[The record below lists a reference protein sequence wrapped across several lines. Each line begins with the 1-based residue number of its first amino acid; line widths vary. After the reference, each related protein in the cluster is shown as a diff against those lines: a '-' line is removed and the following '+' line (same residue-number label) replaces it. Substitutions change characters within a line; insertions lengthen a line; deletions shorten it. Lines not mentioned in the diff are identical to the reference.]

1 MSEKNITAQDIR
13 APEITLTIGG
23 KDYKA
28 RFDMT
33 AYAHAEVVYHREFK
47 EKVNIAVLISELADG
62 MTPAIMAVCYG
73 AIVSGGSD
81 LTWSEFK
88 KTFTFASIP
97 AIRDALTQ
105 AVTDSLPDSD
115 ETQGE
120 ETEDPR

>member
-23 KDYKA
+23 KEYKG

-33 AYAHAEVVYHREFK
+33 AYAHAEVAYHKEFK

-81 LTWSEFK
+81 LTWNEFK
-88 KTFTFASIP
+88 NKFTFASIP

-105 AVTDSLPDSD
+105 AVTDSLPDS
-115 ETQGE
+115 EPGQGE
-120 ETEDPR
+120 DSDPR